1 MKYTHDEAMQRLKR
15 VVADAKKV
23 ANAMSVLYSDDD
35 IFDALAVGQLEPE
48 EITET
53 FREAMAQFEEAVDS
67 VHALEESLESY
78 TER

>member
-23 ANAMSVLYSDDD
+23 ANAMTVLYSDDD
-35 IFDALAVGQLEPE
+35 IFDALVVGQLEPE

-53 FREAMAQFEEAVDS
+53 FREAMAQFEEAVDN